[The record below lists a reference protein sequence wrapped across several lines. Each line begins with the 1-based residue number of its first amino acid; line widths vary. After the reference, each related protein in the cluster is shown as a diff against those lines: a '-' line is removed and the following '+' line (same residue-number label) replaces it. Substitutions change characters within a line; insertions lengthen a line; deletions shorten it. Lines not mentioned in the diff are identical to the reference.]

1 MKSKGDGHNPIAKH
15 QRQETNMTEFSQNEE
30 PTITTPQ
37 EALAAVMRDGDAL
50 RSVPRELRTAR
61 LCASAIINEGWRE
74 LSHAIPQELW
84 DETLSMLYG
93 NDVDKPAG
101 YHADLGSAHMNEERY
116 DEAIKAYTE
125 AIKRGA
131 PDLEHYRKRGAAY
144 KEKGEYDSAIGDFT
158 EAIALA
164 PDKADPYIDRGKAH
178 LKKGRFDEAIG
189 DFDRAIAVNP
199 KNARHYE
206 SRGEVYRMMG
216 RHDRAIDDYTHAI
229 KLGTE
234 EDNLFGFTFVD
245 SAYEGRAMTYADMG
259 EYELAVKDYDEAS
272 KTAMFSSDTTS
283 FRRGVAH
290 AGCGNREEAI
300 KYFEWALERDPDFE
314 EAKIELQKLR
324 QGC

>member
-1 MKSKGDGHNPIAKH
+1 MDDDK
-15 QRQETNMTEFSQNEE
+15 
-30 PTITTPQ
+30 ITTPQ

-50 RSVPRELRTAR
+50 RSVPRELRTTR
-61 LCASAIINEGWRE
+61 LCALAIINEGWRE

-84 DETLSMLYG
+84 DETLSILYG

-116 DEAIKAYTE
+116 DEAI
-125 AIKRGA
+125 
-131 PDLEHYRKRGAAY
+131 D
-144 KEKGEYDSAIGDFT
+144 
-158 EAIALA
+158 
-164 PDKADPYIDRGKAH
+164 
-178 LKKGRFDEAIG
+178 

-206 SRGEVYRMMG
+206 SQGEVYRMMG

-259 EYELAVKDYDEAS
+259 EYELALKDYDEAS
-272 KTAMFSSDTTS
+272 KTAMFSCVITS

-300 KYFEWALERDPDFE
+300 KYFEWALERAPDFE

-324 QGC
+324 RGC